1 MTAPI
6 LSAGDDALAGRPRK
20 RESVLTALRIYRE
33 PRILAIFFMGFA
45 SGLPLALTGATL
57 TYWLS
62 EAGVSRTSI
71 GVFALVTF
79 SYSYKF
85 LWAPVIDRIPI
96 PLLTRLLGRRR
107 SWALLIQAL
116 LMAAIFLLGRSD
128 PRADLAA
135 MALLAVIVAFLAAS
149 QDIVIDAYRIE
160 LLKPEEQGAGAA
172 ATQWGYRLGM
182 LASGAGAFYLA
193 ALGEWSLAYTVMAL
207 LVAVGMATI
216 LLTPEPEVILPRVRP
231 GESWLATL
239 LVRPFSDFIERC
251 GGTLDQRRSPAAR
264 VVGFLWSG
272 RIAFAIL
279 AFIVLYKLGEALAG
293 FMASPLYQQLGFTKV
308 EVANIAK
315 IFGVI
320 ATLAGVA
327 SGGVVVARFGIM
339 TGLLVGG
346 VLQMLSNLMYVAQVL
361 AGHDNAML
369 AISIFTENFTNGMG
383 SAAFVAYLSSLCSTA
398 FTATQYALFSSLTAL
413 PRSFLSAP
421 SGWLVDRLDWI
432 PFFLLTTVICVPG
445 LLVLLWLM
453 RRPALSPL
461 SKPVAT

>member
-1 MTAPI
+1 
-6 LSAGDDALAGRPRK
+6 
-20 RESVLTALRIYRE
+20 
-33 PRILAIFFMGFA
+33 MGFA
-45 SGLPLALTGATL
+45 SGLPLGLTGATL

-71 GVFALVTF
+71 GLFALVGL

-96 PLLTRLLGRRR
+96 PLLTRSLGRRR
-107 SWALLIQAL
+107 SWGLVIEAL

-128 PRADLAA
+128 PKADLVA
-135 MALLAVIVAFLAAS
+135 MALLAVVVAFLSAS

-160 LLKPEEQGAGAA
+160 LLKPDEQGAGAA

-193 ALGEWSLAYTVMAL
+193 AFGDWRLAYTVMAL
-207 LVAVGMATI
+207 LIAVGMATI
-216 LLTPEPEVILPRVRP
+216 LLTPEPAVILPRIRP
-231 GESWLATL
+231 GEKWLAAL

-251 GGTLDQRRSPAAR
+251 GGTLDERRSFAAR
-264 VVGFLWSG
+264 TAAFLWSG
-272 RIAFAIL
+272 RGAFVIL
-279 AFIVLYKLGEALAG
+279 GFVVLYKLGEAMAG
-293 FMASPLYQQLGFTKV
+293 FMASPLYQQLGFTKI

-315 IFGVI
+315 IFGVA

-327 SGGVVVARFGIM
+327 GGGVVVARFGIM

-346 VLQMLSNLMYVAQVL
+346 ILQMLSNLMYVAQVL
-361 AGHDNAML
+361 AGHDTTML

-383 SAAFVAYLSSLCSTA
+383 SAAFVAYLSSLCSVA

-421 SGWLVDRLDWI
+421 SGWLVDRIDWI
-432 PFFLLTTVICVPG
+432 PFFLLTTAAALPG

-453 RRPALSPL
+453 RRPGPL
-461 SKPVAT
+461 PLADPAIRSA

>member
-1 MTAPI
+1 MQPP
-6 LSAGDDALAGRPRK
+6 RPNAADRQARI
-20 RESVLTALRIYRE
+20 REALRVYRE
-33 PRILAIFFMGFA
+33 PRILAIFFMGFS
-45 SGLPLALTGATL
+45 SGLPLGLTGATL
-57 TYWLS
+57 TYWLA
-62 EAGVSRTSI
+62 EAGVSRSSI
-71 GVFALVTF
+71 GLFALVGL

-96 PLLTRLLGRRR
+96 PLLTPLLGRRR

-116 LMAAIFLLGRSD
+116 LAAAIFLLGRSD
-128 PRADLAA
+128 PQRDLPALAA
-135 MALLAVIVAFLAAS
+135 LAVVVAFLSAS

-160 LLKPEEQGAGAA
+160 LLTPEEQGAGAA

-193 ALGEWSLAYTVMAL
+193 AFGAWTLAYTVMAL
-207 LVAVGMATI
+207 LMAIGVATI
-216 LLTPEPEVILPRVRP
+216 LLTPEPALILPRIRP
-231 GESWLATL
+231 GETWLATL

-251 GGTLDQRRSPAAR
+251 GGILDDRRSFAAR
-264 VVGFLWSG
+264 AAAFLWSG
-272 RIAFAIL
+272 RGAFVIL
-279 AFIVLYKLGEALAG
+279 AFIVLYKLGEAMAG

-315 IFGVI
+315 VFGVI

-327 SGGVVVARFGIM
+327 GGGVIVARFGIM
-339 TGLLVGG
+339 TGLLIGG

-361 AGHDNAML
+361 AGHDTTML
-369 AISIFTENFTNGMG
+369 AVSIFTENFTNGMG
-383 SAAFVAYLSSLCSTA
+383 SAAFVAYLSSLCSAA

-432 PFFLLTTVICVPG
+432 PFFLLTTAVALPG

-453 RRPALSPL
+453 RRPGPAPL
-461 SKPVAT
+461 TEPAIRPA

>member
-1 MTAPI
+1 MVSGEPSPRLVDRAR
-6 LSAGDDALAGRPRK
+6 AGDAFR
-20 RESVLTALRIYRE
+20 VYRQ

-45 SGLPLALTGATL
+45 SGLPLGLTGATL

-71 GVFALVTF
+71 GLFALVGL

-96 PLLTRLLGRRR
+96 PLLTRSLGRRR
-107 SWALLIQAL
+107 SWGLVIEAL

-128 PRADLAA
+128 PQADLPA
-135 MALLAVIVAFLAAS
+135 MALLAVVVAFLSAS

-160 LLKPEEQGAGAA
+160 LLKPDEQGAGAA

-193 ALGEWSLAYTVMAL
+193 AFGDWRLAYTVMAL
-207 LVAVGMATI
+207 LIAVGMATI
-216 LLTPEPEVILPRVRP
+216 LLTPEPAVILPRIRP
-231 GESWLATL
+231 GEKWLAAL

-251 GGTLDQRRSPAAR
+251 GGTLDERRSFAAR
-264 VVGFLWSG
+264 TAAFLWSG
-272 RIAFAIL
+272 RGAFVIL
-279 AFIVLYKLGEALAG
+279 GFVVLYKLGEAMAG
-293 FMASPLYQQLGFTKV
+293 FMASPLYQQLGFTKI

-315 IFGVI
+315 IFGVA

-327 SGGVVVARFGIM
+327 GGGVVVARFGIM

-346 VLQMLSNLMYVAQVL
+346 ILQMLSNLMYVAQVL
-361 AGHDNAML
+361 AGHDTTML

-383 SAAFVAYLSSLCSTA
+383 SAAFVAYLSSLCSVA

-421 SGWLVDRLDWI
+421 SGWLVDRIDWI
-432 PFFLLTTVICVPG
+432 PFFLLTTAAALPG

-453 RRPALSPL
+453 RRPGPL
-461 SKPVAT
+461 PLADPAIRSA

>member
-1 MTAPI
+1 MQPP
-6 LSAGDDALAGRPRK
+6 RPNAADRQARI
-20 RESVLTALRIYRE
+20 REALRVYRE
-33 PRILAIFFMGFA
+33 PRILAIFFMGFS
-45 SGLPLALTGATL
+45 SGLPLGLTGATL
-57 TYWLS
+57 TYWLA
-62 EAGVSRTSI
+62 EAGVSRSSI
-71 GVFALVTF
+71 GLFALVGL

-96 PLLTRLLGRRR
+96 PLVTRLLGRRR

-116 LMAAIFLLGRSD
+116 LAAAIFLLGRSD
-128 PRADLAA
+128 PQRDLPALAA
-135 MALLAVIVAFLAAS
+135 LAVVVAFLSAS

-160 LLKPEEQGAGAA
+160 LLTPEEQGAGAA

-193 ALGEWSLAYTVMAL
+193 AFGAWTLAYTVMAL
-207 LVAVGMATI
+207 LMAIGVATI
-216 LLTPEPEVILPRVRP
+216 LLTPEPALILPRIRP
-231 GESWLATL
+231 GETWLATL

-251 GGTLDQRRSPAAR
+251 GGILDDRRSFAAR
-264 VVGFLWSG
+264 AAAFLWSG
-272 RIAFAIL
+272 RGAFVIL
-279 AFIVLYKLGEALAG
+279 AFIVLYKLGEAMAG

-315 IFGVI
+315 VFGVI

-327 SGGVVVARFGIM
+327 GGGVIVARFGIM
-339 TGLLVGG
+339 TGLLIGG

-361 AGHDNAML
+361 AGHDTTML
-369 AISIFTENFTNGMG
+369 AVSIFTENFTNGMG
-383 SAAFVAYLSSLCSTA
+383 SAAFVAYLSSLCSAA

-432 PFFLLTTVICVPG
+432 PFFLLTTAVALPG

-453 RRPALSPL
+453 RRPGPAPL
-461 SKPVAT
+461 TEPAIRPA

>member
-1 MTAPI
+1 
-6 LSAGDDALAGRPRK
+6 
-20 RESVLTALRIYRE
+20 
-33 PRILAIFFMGFA
+33 MGFA
-45 SGLPLALTGATL
+45 SGLPLGLTGATL

-71 GVFALVTF
+71 GLFALVGL

-96 PLLTRLLGRRR
+96 PLLTRWLGRRR
-107 SWALLIQAL
+107 SWGLVIEAL

-128 PRADLAA
+128 PKADLVA
-135 MALLAVIVAFLAAS
+135 MALLAVVVAFLSAS

-160 LLKPEEQGAGAA
+160 LLKPDEQGAGAA

-193 ALGEWSLAYTVMAL
+193 AFGDWRLAYTVMAL
-207 LVAVGMATI
+207 LIAVGMATI
-216 LLTPEPEVILPRVRP
+216 LLTPEPAVILPRIRP
-231 GESWLATL
+231 GEKWLATL

-251 GGTLDQRRSPAAR
+251 GGTLDERRSFAAR
-264 VVGFLWSG
+264 TAAFLWSG
-272 RIAFAIL
+272 RGAFVIL
-279 AFIVLYKLGEALAG
+279 GFVVLYKLGEAMAG
-293 FMASPLYQQLGFTKV
+293 FMASPLYQQLGFTKI

-315 IFGVI
+315 IFGVA

-327 SGGVVVARFGIM
+327 GGGVVVARFGIM

-346 VLQMLSNLMYVAQVL
+346 ILQMLSNLMYVAQVL
-361 AGHDNAML
+361 AGHDTTML

-383 SAAFVAYLSSLCSTA
+383 SAAFVAYLSSLCSVA

-421 SGWLVDRLDWI
+421 SGWLVDRIDWI
-432 PFFLLTTVICVPG
+432 PFFLLTTAAALPG

-453 RRPALSPL
+453 RRPGPSPL
-461 SKPVAT
+461 ADPAIRSA

>member
-1 MTAPI
+1 
-6 LSAGDDALAGRPRK
+6 
-20 RESVLTALRIYRE
+20 
-33 PRILAIFFMGFA
+33 MGFA
-45 SGLPLALTGATL
+45 SGLPLGLTGATL

-71 GVFALVTF
+71 GLFALVGL

-96 PLLTRLLGRRR
+96 PLLTRSLGRRR
-107 SWALLIQAL
+107 SWGLVIEAL

-128 PRADLAA
+128 PKADLAA
-135 MALLAVIVAFLAAS
+135 MALLAVVVAFLSAS

-160 LLKPEEQGAGAA
+160 LLKPDEQGAGAA

-193 ALGEWSLAYTVMAL
+193 AFGDWRLAYTVMAL
-207 LVAVGMATI
+207 LIAVGMATI
-216 LLTPEPEVILPRVRP
+216 LLTPEPAVILPRIRP
-231 GESWLATL
+231 GEKWLATL

-251 GGTLDQRRSPAAR
+251 GGTLDERRSFAAR
-264 VVGFLWSG
+264 TAAFLWSG
-272 RIAFAIL
+272 RGAFVIL
-279 AFIVLYKLGEALAG
+279 GFVVLYKLGEAMAG
-293 FMASPLYQQLGFTKV
+293 FMASPLYQQLGFTKI

-315 IFGVI
+315 IFGVA

-327 SGGVVVARFGIM
+327 GGGVVVARFGIM

-361 AGHDNAML
+361 VGHDTTML
-369 AISIFTENFTNGMG
+369 AVSIFTENFTNGMG
-383 SAAFVAYLSSLCSTA
+383 SAAFVAYLSSLCSVA

-421 SGWLVDRLDWI
+421 SGWLVDRIDWI
-432 PFFLLTTVICVPG
+432 PFFLLTTAAALPG

-453 RRPALSPL
+453 RRPGPSPL
-461 SKPVAT
+461 ADPAIRSA

>member
-1 MTAPI
+1 
-6 LSAGDDALAGRPRK
+6 
-20 RESVLTALRIYRE
+20 
-33 PRILAIFFMGFA
+33 MGFA
-45 SGLPLALTGATL
+45 SGLPLGLTGATL
-57 TYWLS
+57 TYWLA

-71 GVFALVTF
+71 GLFALVGL

-96 PLLTRLLGRRR
+96 PLLTRSLGRRR
-107 SWALLIQAL
+107 SWGLVIEAL

-128 PRADLAA
+128 PKADLAA
-135 MALLAVIVAFLAAS
+135 MALLAVVVAFLSAS

-160 LLKPEEQGAGAA
+160 LLKPDEQGAGAA

-193 ALGEWSLAYTVMAL
+193 AFGDWRLAYTVMAL
-207 LVAVGMATI
+207 LIAVGMATI
-216 LLTPEPEVILPRVRP
+216 LLTPEPAVILPRIRP
-231 GESWLATL
+231 GEKWLATL

-251 GGTLDQRRSPAAR
+251 GGTLDERRSFAAR
-264 VVGFLWSG
+264 TAAFLWSG
-272 RIAFAIL
+272 RGAFVIL
-279 AFIVLYKLGEALAG
+279 GFIVLYKLGEAMAG
-293 FMASPLYQQLGFTKV
+293 FMASPLYQQLGFTKI

-315 IFGVI
+315 IFGVA

-327 SGGVVVARFGIM
+327 GGGVVVARFGIM

-361 AGHDNAML
+361 VGHDTTML
-369 AISIFTENFTNGMG
+369 AVSIFTENFTNGMG
-383 SAAFVAYLSSLCSTA
+383 SAAFVAYLSSLCSVA

-421 SGWLVDRLDWI
+421 SGWLVDRIDWI
-432 PFFLLTTVICVPG
+432 PFFLLTTAAALPG

-453 RRPALSPL
+453 RRPGPSPL
-461 SKPVAT
+461 ADPAIRSA

>member
-1 MTAPI
+1 MGVRSLRPAASPANRVK
-6 LSAGDDALAGRPRK
+6 LRDAIRVYGEA
-20 RESVLTALRIYRE
+20 
-33 PRILAIFFMGFA
+33 RILAIFFMGFS
-45 SGLPLALTGATL
+45 SGLPLGLTGATL
-57 TYWLS
+57 TYWLA

-71 GVFALVTF
+71 GLFALVGL

-96 PLLTRLLGRRR
+96 PLLTPLLGRRR
-107 SWALLIQAL
+107 SWGLVIQAL
-116 LMAAIFLLGRSD
+116 LMAAIFLLGRSN
-128 PRADLAA
+128 PQSDLAA
-135 MALLAVIVAFLAAS
+135 LALFAVVVAFLSAS

-160 LLKPEEQGAGAA
+160 LLTPEEQGAGAA

-193 ALGEWSLAYTVMAL
+193 AFGDWALAYTVMAL
-207 LVAVGMATI
+207 LMAVGMATI
-216 LLTPEPEVILPRVRP
+216 LLTPEPAVILPRVRP

-251 GGTLDQRRSPAAR
+251 GGTSDDRRPFAAR
-264 VVGFLWSG
+264 AAKFLWSG
-272 RIAFAIL
+272 RGAFVIL
-279 AFIVLYKLGEALAG
+279 AFIVLYKLGEAMAG

-315 IFGVI
+315 IFGVV

-327 SGGVVVARFGIM
+327 AGGVIVARFGIM

-346 VLQMLSNLMYVAQVL
+346 LLQMLSNFMYVAQVL
-361 AGHDNAML
+361 AGHDTTML
-369 AISIFTENFTNGMG
+369 AVSIFTENFTNGMG
-383 SAAFVAYLSSLCSTA
+383 SAAFVAYLSSLCSPA

-432 PFFLLTTVICVPG
+432 PFFLFTTAAAVPG

-453 RRPALSPL
+453 RRPAPPPL
-461 SKPVAT
+461 TEPAARLA

>member
-1 MTAPI
+1 
-6 LSAGDDALAGRPRK
+6 
-20 RESVLTALRIYRE
+20 
-33 PRILAIFFMGFA
+33 MGFA
-45 SGLPLALTGATL
+45 SGLPLGLTGATL

-71 GVFALVTF
+71 GLFALVGL

-96 PLLTRLLGRRR
+96 PLLTRSLGRRR
-107 SWALLIQAL
+107 SWGLVIEAL

-128 PRADLAA
+128 PKADLAA
-135 MALLAVIVAFLAAS
+135 MALLAVIVAFLSAS

-160 LLKPEEQGAGAA
+160 LLKPDEQGAGAA

-193 ALGEWSLAYTVMAL
+193 AFGDWRLAYTVMAL
-207 LVAVGMATI
+207 LIAIGMATI
-216 LLTPEPEVILPRVRP
+216 LLTPEPAVILPRVRP
-231 GESWLATL
+231 GEKWLATL

-251 GGTLDQRRSPAAR
+251 GGTTNRRRSLAAR
-264 VVGFLWSG
+264 SAAFLWSG
-272 RIAFAIL
+272 RGAFVIL
-279 AFIVLYKLGEALAG
+279 AFIVLYKLGEAMAG
-293 FMASPLYQQLGFTKV
+293 FMASPLYQQLGFTKI

-315 IFGVI
+315 IFGVA

-327 SGGVVVARFGIM
+327 GGGVIVARFGIM

-346 VLQMLSNLMYVAQVL
+346 IVQMLSNLMYVAQVL
-361 AGHDNAML
+361 AGHDTTML
-369 AISIFTENFTNGMG
+369 AVSIFTENFTNGMG
-383 SAAFVAYLSSLCSTA
+383 SAAFVAYLSSLCSVA

-432 PFFLLTTVICVPG
+432 PFFLLTTAAALPG

-453 RRPALSPL
+453 RRPGPSPL
-461 SKPVAT
+461 ADPAIRSA